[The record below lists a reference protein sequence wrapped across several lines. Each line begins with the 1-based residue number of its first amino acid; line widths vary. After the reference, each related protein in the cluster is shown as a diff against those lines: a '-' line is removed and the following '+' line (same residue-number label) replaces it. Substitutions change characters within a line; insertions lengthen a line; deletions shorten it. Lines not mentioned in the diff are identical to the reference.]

1 MPRHRSDRC
10 LQALGPLDAVK
21 SLGQTYM
28 HKITH
33 IQCLPGARWGG
44 GRKHTDRSV
53 RSVGN
58 HFWDSSCLLV
68 TTGFVTSASGPFM
81 SE

>member
-28 HKITH
+28 HKITD
-33 IQCLPGARWGG
+33 IQCLPGARWEEE
-44 GRKHTDRSV
+44 
-53 RSVGN
+53 GN
-58 HFWDSSCLLV
+58 IQIGLLGLWV
-68 TTGFVTSASGPFM
+68 TTSGTLRAFW
-81 SE
+81 